1 MNTAER
7 RLRKRTVDGLAG
19 PDQCIDTDPDRGTN
33 PDVYADGCCD
43 FRSIPAAP
51 SLPAESDSAQGA
63 KASTYGSA
71 DQCAIRQ
78 RIRSTLF
85 DFDSV
90 ALPEFSN
97 TAAGFQT
104 E

>member
-19 PDQCIDTDPDRGTN
+19 PDQCIDTDTDRGAN
-33 PDVYADGCCD
+33 PGVYGDGGCD

-51 SLPAESDSAQGA
+51 SLFTESDSAQGTY
-63 KASTYGSA
+63 ASTYGSA

-85 DFDSV
+85 DFDGI
-90 ALPEFSN
+90 ALPEFAN
-97 TAAGFQT
+97 AAAGFQSQ
-104 E
+104 